1 MKVCGGIFGEWLRQ
15 WRKINRY
22 SMGAFAELSG
32 VSKAQV
38 FELER
43 IAAINPRLDTLMAIS
58 KATKTPIE
66 QVVRLAALQRIS
78 AGRPT

>member
-1 MKVCGGIFGEWLRQ
+1 MKDTGGIFGEWLRQ
-15 WRKINRY
+15 WRKAHRY

-32 VSKAQV
+32 VSKTQV

-43 IAAINPRLDTLMAIS
+43 LPGINPRLDTLMAIS

-66 QVVRLAALQRIS
+66 QVCRMAAMQRIS